1 MWLKGHMKFT
11 ASLVLVHSSG
21 CQQVELAMK
30 EVTQEFKSIR
40 LPARLVGKTLE
51 PSSSLSVKTD
61 CQRITARYNRATVTV
76 LWDNLS
82 TTDLHR
88 ARGRH
93 TAHSEVIEVV

>member
-1 MWLKGHMKFT
+1 MEFT

-30 EVTQEFKSIR
+30 EVTQEFNSIR
-40 LPARLVGKTLE
+40 LPARLVRKTLE

-61 CQRITARYNRATVTV
+61 CQRITVRYNRATVTV
-76 LWDNLS
+76 SVWDNLS
-82 TTDLHR
+82 ATDLHR

-93 TAHSEVIEVV
+93 TAHSEVVGVV